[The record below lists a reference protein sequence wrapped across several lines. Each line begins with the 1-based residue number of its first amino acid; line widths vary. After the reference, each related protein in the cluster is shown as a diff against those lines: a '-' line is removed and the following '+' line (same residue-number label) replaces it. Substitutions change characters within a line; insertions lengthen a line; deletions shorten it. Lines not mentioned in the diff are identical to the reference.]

1 MKHKVKVPH
10 NRIEDGGVLTEATNM
25 ASSANQQDDGSG
37 SRVSQPPSPSNPIHN
52 TAHPAPPP
60 GASNHMKISDK
71 HECWVVFVHL
81 ETFTMSNDPTR
92 HLTQLGK
99 DG

>member
-1 MKHKVKVPH
+1 M
-10 NRIEDGGVLTEATNM
+10 TEATSV
-25 ASSANQQDDGSG
+25 ASSSHQQEDVSG
-37 SRVSQPPSPSNPIHN
+37 SRVSLPLSPSNPIPN
-52 TAHPAPPP
+52 TAHPVPPP
-60 GASNHMKISDK
+60 GASSNMKISDK

-81 ETFTMSNDPTR
+81 ETFTMSNDPSR

>member
-25 ASSANQQDDGSG
+25 ASSAHQQDDGSG
-37 SRVSQPPSPSNPIHN
+37 SRVSQPP
-52 TAHPAPPP
+52 PP
-60 GASNHMKISDK
+60 GASNNMKISDK

-81 ETFTMSNDPTR
+81 ESFTMSNDPSR

>member
-1 MKHKVKVPH
+1 M
-10 NRIEDGGVLTEATNM
+10 EGGGIAIAIAIATSM
-25 ASSANQQDDGSG
+25 TSSAHQQEDGSG
-37 SRVSQPPSPSNPIHN
+37 SRVSLPPRPSSPS

-60 GASNHMKISDK
+60 GATSNMKISDK

>member
-37 SRVSQPPSPSNPIHN
+37 SRVSQPP
-52 TAHPAPPP
+52 PP
-60 GASNHMKISDK
+60 GASNNMKISDK

-81 ETFTMSNDPTR
+81 ESFTMSNDPSR

>member
-1 MKHKVKVPH
+1 M
-10 NRIEDGGVLTEATNM
+10 TEATSM
-25 ASSANQQDDGSG
+25 ASSAHQHEDGSG
-37 SRVSQPPSPSNPIHN
+37 SRVSPRSPS

-60 GASNHMKISDK
+60 GANSSMKISDK

-81 ETFTMSNDPTR
+81 ETFTMSNDPSR
-92 HLTQLGK
+92 HLTQIGK

>member
-1 MKHKVKVPH
+1 M
-10 NRIEDGGVLTEATNM
+10 ECGGVVTEATTV
-25 ASSANQQDDGSG
+25 ASSSHQQEDGSG
-37 SRVSQPPSPSNPIHN
+37 SRVSLPLSPSNPIPN

-60 GASNHMKISDK
+60 GASSNMKISDK

-81 ETFTMSNDPTR
+81 ETFTMSNDPSR

>member
-1 MKHKVKVPH
+1 M
-10 NRIEDGGVLTEATNM
+10 EGGGVVNGATSV
-25 ASSANQQDDGSG
+25 ASSSHQQDDGSG
-37 SRVSQPPSPSNPIHN
+37 SRVSLPLSPSNPIPN
-52 TAHPAPPP
+52 TAHPVPPP
-60 GASNHMKISDK
+60 GASNNMKISDK

-81 ETFTMSNDPTR
+81 ETFTMSNDPSR

>member
-1 MKHKVKVPH
+1 M
-10 NRIEDGGVLTEATNM
+10 EGGSIAIAIATSI
-25 ASSANQQDDGSG
+25 ASSAHQQEDGSG
-37 SRVSQPPSPSNPIHN
+37 SRVSLPRSPSSPS

-81 ETFTMSNDPTR
+81 ESFTMSNDPSR

>member
-1 MKHKVKVPH
+1 M
-10 NRIEDGGVLTEATNM
+10 G
-25 ASSANQQDDGSG
+25 SSVNQQDDGSG
-37 SRVSQPPSPSNPIHN
+37 SRVSQPP
-52 TAHPAPPP
+52 P
-60 GASNHMKISDK
+60 GASNNMKISDK

-81 ETFTMSNDPTR
+81 ESFTMSNDPSR